1 MASIYKHRD
10 GWQASVCVQGKRK
23 KKNFASVS
31 AAKTWARK
39 VESELDQA
47 HEPGLGGPSNV
58 TLAGMLMKYA
68 HQFTIVKKGCAT
80 ELPRINRYL
89 LAGGLPILRQELTDN
104 GGIKLVEVAASTVGT
119 LPSAFSTKLKQR
131 SEKRKKTN
139 LLRTEL
145 ACTTVSAISKDM
157 LRDFMAQMHSDGLS
171 GSTALKEM
179 ALLKHCFNMAIK
191 EWSWVD
197 FKNPLVGMNLPKP
210 APSRDRV
217 FAADEEDRL
226 RAALEQ
232 CDNPF
237 ILPLF
242 DFALETTARR
252 GSLFKLQ
259 WRDIDYERRYALL
272 HDTKGGHNVPV
283 PLTHRAIDILKQLP
297 REPGQTKVFATTMH
311 ALKKAW
317 ERACERA
324 GIEDLHFHDSRHVG
338 ATQHAKRLRSS
349 HMLMQMTGHKTTAQ
363 LARYVHI
370 MSDDILKELDATEN
384 ITASKPL
391 PPNNSQTS
399 IASVTAANK
408 QKRLNAQKHKEA
420 QLVGALP
427 KDIAVWPSNV
437 FMLTAKRRA
446 NTSALSVD
454 KSNSKHTSTG
464 TPLLTTRR

>member
-1 MASIYKHRD
+1 MASIYAHRD

-68 HQFTIVKKGCAT
+68 HQFTLVKKGCAT

-89 LAGGLPILRQELTDN
+89 LAGGLPTLRQELTDN
-104 GGIKLVEVAASTVGT
+104 GGTKLVEITASTDKE
-119 LPSAFSTKLKQR
+119 LPSAFSAKLKQR
-131 SEKRKKTN
+131 KDKRKKTN
-139 LLRTEL
+139 VLRAKL
-145 ACTTVSAISKDM
+145 ACTVASAISKDM

-217 FAADEEDRL
+217 FAADEEGRL
-226 RAALEQ
+226 RAALAQ
-232 CDNPF
+232 CENPY

-242 DFALETTARR
+242 EFALETTARR

-283 PLTHRAIDILKQLP
+283 PLTQRAIDILKRLP
-297 REPGQTKVFATTMH
+297 REPGQTKVFPITIN
-311 ALKKAW
+311 ALKMAW

-324 GIEDLHFHDSRHVG
+324 DIEDLHFHDTRHVG
-338 ATQHAKRLRSS
+338 TTQHAKRLGSL
-349 HMLMQMTGHKTTAQ
+349 HMLMKITGHKTTTQ
-363 LARYVHI
+363 LQIYTHI
-370 MSDDILKELDATEN
+370 SSNDVLKELDATEA
-384 ITASKPL
+384 TTMSKPL
-391 PPNNSQTS
+391 PLDNSQTTMS
-399 IASVTAANK
+399 TIVAKHKGNH
-408 QKRLNAQKHKEA
+408 LNAGRKKKAMPVDVIQEVT
-420 QLVGALP
+420 QAL
-427 KDIAVWPSNV
+427 PSNV
-437 FMLTAKRRA
+437 FVFQAKKKVNA
-446 NTSALSVD
+446 SSASINEGEPSPTS
-454 KSNSKHTSTG
+454 SNQVR
-464 TPLLTTRR
+464 PLPR